1 MTVPTLLSVRTPDG
15 RVLAGASFGP
25 ADGEPVLFIAGA
37 ATGRSMA
44 FGEDLLEALGVRL
57 LTMDRPGMGAS
68 DADTGRTLASTVD
81 DYREF
86 VSAALG
92 NADARVPVVANSQ
105 GGVFG
110 LGAAAAGW
118 ATRLVLVSPADEL
131 AHPAIRAM
139 LPAEATGLADL
150 AQQDPAAAAEVL
162 AGFDAEAMEQMVLS
176 GSGPEDRAFYAAPA
190 FLERYRSA
198 LAEGFANEGAGY
210 IRDTLIAM
218 RAWNLPFDRIR
229 VPVSV
234 LFGAKDLTHSPDHGE
249 VLASRIPGARRIVFA
264 DAGGAFLWTHARAA
278 LEAVL
283 DR

>member
-1 MTVPTLLSVRTPDG
+1 MTAPTYFSVRTPDG
-15 RVLAGASFGP
+15 RTLAGANFGP

-44 FGEDLLEALGVRL
+44 FGEDLLDTLGVRL

-68 DADTGRTLASTVD
+68 DADPGRTLASTVD
-81 DYREF
+81 DYREL

-92 NADARVPVVANSQ
+92 DAEARVPVVANSQ

-110 LGAAAAGW
+110 LGAAVTGW
-118 ATRLVLVSPADEL
+118 ASRLVLASPADEL
-131 AHPAIRAM
+131 AYPAIRAM
-139 LPAEATGLADL
+139 LPPEATGLADL

-176 GSGPEDRAFYAAPA
+176 GSGPEDRAFYAAPE
-190 FLERYRSA
+190 FLKRYRSA
-198 LAEGFANEGAGY
+198 LAEGFAGAGAGY
-210 IRDTLIAM
+210 VRDTLIAM

-234 LFGAKDLTHSPDHGE
+234 LFGAKDLTHSPDHGA
-249 VLASRIPGARRIVFA
+249 VLASRIPGASRTVFE
-264 DAGGAFLWTHARAA
+264 DAGGALLWTHARAV
-278 LEAVL
+278 LEAAL

>member
-1 MTVPTLLSVRTPDG
+1 MTAPTLCPVRTPDG
-15 RVLAGASFGP
+15 RALAGASFGP
-25 ADGEPVLFIAGA
+25 VDGEPVLFIGGA

-44 FGEDLLEALGVRL
+44 FGEDLLDALGVRL

-68 DADTGRTLASTVD
+68 DPDTGRTLASTVD

-86 VSAALG
+86 VSVALG
-92 NADARVPVVANSQ
+92 DADARVPVVANSQ

-118 ATRLVLVSPADEL
+118 ASNLVLVSPADEV

-139 LPAEATGLADL
+139 LQPEATELADL
-150 AQQDPAAAAEVL
+150 AQQDPTAAAEML
-162 AGFDAEAMEQMVLS
+162 SGFDAEAMEQMVLS
-176 GSGPEDRAFYAAPA
+176 SSGPEDRACYAAPE
-190 FLERYRSA
+190 FRERYRSA
-198 LAEGFANEGAGY
+198 LAEGFAGAGAGY
-210 IRDTLIAM
+210 VRDTLIAM

-229 VPVSV
+229 VPASV

-249 VLASRIPGARRIVFA
+249 VLASRIPGARRTVFE
-264 DAGGAFLWTHARAA
+264 DAGGALLWTHARSVLEAA
-278 LEAVL
+278 L